1 MRKININNYIKVIVQ
16 IKLLI
21 DFLIIYNY
29 TLLLIKLNFF

>member
-29 TLLLIKLNFF
+29 IE